1 MFACFPIGA
10 VNVVI
15 NDEADLASATGTLGP
30 YFHLLGVPAALGRTL
45 TVDDDKPGATAVAVI
60 SHAFWRK
67 RFGSDPNVVGRS
79 VTINNQPF
87 SIVGVTPASFKGIQ
101 RLGVDAPDVT
111 LSMSL
116 ESQLMVGQS
125 RFTQPTNWYVQIVGR
140 LKPGVT
146 ADQVRANLEGVFH
159 STARAG
165 MDGYMSALTPEQ
177 RALST
182 NRREKFA
189 VPRLLVL
196 PASRWHLRLR
206 QPGGADHQDPR
217 LGRRCAAVARV
228 RERRDAAA
236 VAGDRPAKRDLDPSL
251 HGRVTAPADS
261 TTADRESGPFRA
273 RRIARDRRRLLEPPV
288 AAVRPERAARLAR
301 LRVRRWAEHVHRRV
315 VRPRPRIP
323 HDAGRSGER
332 DEGRKPKR
340 RRLEITAEQ
349 EPARAPGGAFAG
361 AAHRCRLVSQDGQQ
375 SPRRQHRLQSEQSA
389 DVLAEPRTEPLRH

>member
-1 MFACFPIGA
+1 M
-10 VNVVI
+10 
-15 NDEADLASATGTLGP
+15 
-30 YFHLLGVPAALGRTL
+30 LGVPAALGRTL

-87 SIVGVTPASFKGIQ
+87 TIVGVTPASFKGIQ

-111 LSMSL
+111 LSMTL
-116 ESQLMVGQS
+116 ESQMMVGQS

-165 MDGYMSALTPEQ
+165 MDAYTNALTPEQ

-196 PASRWHLRLR
+196 PAAGGIYDFDNQTAQTTRILAWVVGVLLLLVCANVATLLLSR
-206 QPGGADHQDPR
+206 A
-217 LGRRCAAVARV
+217 
-228 RERRDAAA
+228 
-236 VAGDRPAKRDLDPSL
+236 
-251 HGRVTAPADS
+251 T
-261 TTADRESGPFRA
+261 A
-273 RRIARDRRRLLEPPV
+273 RRKEISIRLSMGASRHRLIRQLLTESLVLSGLGGLLGIAVGYWSRQLLPFGQNVP
-288 AAVRPERAARLAR
+288 LDW
-301 LRVRRWAEHVHRRV
+301 RVFAFVGGLSMFTGVLFGLVPAFRTTRV
-315 VRPRPRIP
+315 
-323 HDAGRSGER
+323 DLGER
-332 DEGRKPKR
+332 DEGRKPER
-340 RRLEITAEQ
+340 RRIEITAEQ

-375 SPRRQHRLQSEQSA
+375 SARRQHRLQSEQPA